1 MRNMLLIVFVLFI
14 SITSLYSNKEL
25 LDTFLE
31 RNKRISTY
39 RATFEQRN
47 YWPDTEVELF
57 SYGNLYTK
65 KDKIMLDFYAPTTQ
79 VMLGTEDDLRLYF
92 PEKNQLIIQDW
103 SYWQNFINPEL
114 LAKEYLDYCILESTT
129 RFNNVTIFT
138 FKPTEIMQDF
148 KELVIQFSN
157 SDSLIVA
164 LEYKDQ
170 YNNEVGFYF
179 TDPHINTGIPDD
191 IFTLPVPENT
201 TIIDQRTSM
210 QE

>member
-1 MRNMLLIVFVLFI
+1 MRNVLLTIIILSI
-14 SITSLYSNKEL
+14 SITSLFSNQEL
-25 LDTFLE
+25 LNEFLE

-39 RATFEQRN
+39 QATFEQRN
-47 YWPDTEVELF
+47 YWPDSDVELF
-57 SYGNLYTK
+57 SYGHLYTK
-65 KDKIMLDFYAPTTQ
+65 KDKIMLDFYAPTKQ

-114 LAKEYLDYCILESTT
+114 LAKEYIDFCNLELTK
-129 RFNNVTIFT
+129 RYNNVTIFK
-138 FKPTEIMQDF
+138 FKPTEVMQDF

-157 SDSLIVA
+157 TDSLIVS

-170 YNNEVGFYF
+170 YDNEVGFYF
-179 TDPHINTGIPDD
+179 TDAYINTGMPDD

-201 TIIDQRTSM
+201 TIIDQRTTI